1 MKKILTIL
9 FIGLLNFNSN
19 ALANDKILDSL
30 NEGKKLIFIRHALAP
45 GNGDPNNFLINDCS
59 TQRNLSKKG
68 INQSVKIGDFFKN
81 NKIKIDQV
89 LSSEWCRCK
98 DTAKYAFENFT
109 TFNAL
114 NSFYDEKFAANETK
128 QINDLKKFI
137 KNWDSDKN
145 LVFVT
150 HYVVISSILNVGS
163 SSGEIII
170 TDKNLN
176 IIGSITTK

>member
-45 GNGDPNNFLINDCS
+45 GNGDPDNFLINDCS

-150 HYVVISSILNVGS
+150 HYVVISSILNVGT